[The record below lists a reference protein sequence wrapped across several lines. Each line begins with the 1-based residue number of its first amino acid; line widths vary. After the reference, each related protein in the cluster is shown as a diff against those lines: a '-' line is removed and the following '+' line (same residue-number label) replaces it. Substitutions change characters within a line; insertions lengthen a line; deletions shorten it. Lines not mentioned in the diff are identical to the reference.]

1 MLVNSDT
8 AYAVCDNASR
18 GWILD
23 VLNMSGDIGV
33 YGRVLKDA
41 VAGSIKRTIL

>member
-1 MLVNSDT
+1 MLVNGDT
-8 AYAVCDNASR
+8 AYTVCDNASR

-23 VLNMSGDIGV
+23 VFNMSGDIGV

-41 VAGSIKRTIL
+41 VAGSVKCTIF